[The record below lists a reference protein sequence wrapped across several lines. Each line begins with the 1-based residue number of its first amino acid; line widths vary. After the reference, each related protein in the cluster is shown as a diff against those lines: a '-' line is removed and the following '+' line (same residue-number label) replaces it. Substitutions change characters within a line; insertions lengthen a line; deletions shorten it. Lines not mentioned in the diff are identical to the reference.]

1 MGKIRVI
8 AEIEP
13 KGDFPVVSAP
23 NVAVGNQTL
32 IEALNAKANASDMTA
47 ALNTKVDKVSGKGLS
62 TNDYTTTEKQKLAGI
77 EAQANKTTI
86 STSVPATPTND
97 TVPSMKLVADTYASN
112 SSVVSGLATKADA
125 STVSALATTV
135 SGKADS
141 STVTALSGRVT
152 QAETDIDTLDSRID
166 AIIALPD
173 GSTTADAE
181 LVDIRTKADGTAAAS
196 AGDAVRSQIQSVND
210 NLKRYAESQALAFIP
225 NINLLNFNTEYT
237 VDYCYYASPSDKRY
251 LPNANVGV
259 LSPFPVK
266 AGVTYYFYK
275 LYAYYCW
282 MVYNDGSTPVKLSQ
296 TSGSNENGT
305 FTPEKDGL
313 MYITV
318 DKRTF
323 VNGKGSI
330 FTDSQEMYN
339 NARFDTYFEETSA
352 VNSFKVNDL
361 LLAAGVPF
369 TEFTFSGT
377 AREGATINVSNMEL
391 VVPTGQTGASSFIG
405 VNFDLTSY
413 NIPLNSKIY
422 AIIGIEKTNTEAYVF
437 DVNASTG
444 LWVTKK
450 TEIKSENNITWYLL
464 EIEYKQNATF
474 KIFYQLASNT
484 GVATE
489 NTYVR
494 FHEPRLYFKENAYQS
509 GEDLLPEIIKNSF
522 GYPFTKNVPHGNA
535 LNGAVLD
542 LTHYELTI
550 PTGETGASSFI
561 AADFDIRGYGVNEG
575 DRIYAVIGLET
586 NYTGAYDFN
595 SNSYNGH
602 WVRNQS
608 VLYKEDGITWY
619 LLEIEYVTDAVFK
632 IYYQI
637 GANAPE
643 ASADTYVRLYNPRL
657 YFYREA
663 SDEVQEVVIQVGAD
677 KAYTSLRTALEYATS
692 KANEKTH
699 YIVQMFYDDYDVIND
714 LTQEEL
720 SEGSSYV
727 GLMVTDYVKLLGMN
741 NYRKTVIR
749 LSLPASSPGSVR
761 QRISTLH
768 LKDSGELENLTVYAE
783 HCRYAVHDDY
793 VSRTDR
799 VKTVRN
805 CRFVSDA
812 TYYAR
817 AYGAGF
823 RSGDRWNFENCI
835 FESINDQSGYA
846 PFSAHNNL
854 NFTKPAVISFE
865 NCRFI
870 GNTNGAQFSSLT
882 NDTDIINT
890 IVFKGCKIE
899 CTGSPV
905 YLHENS
911 APLYGPG
918 CLMSVTGCNNSFGNS
933 DVEIQVTDGKDYSDR
948 VDLFNV

>member
-1 MGKIRVI
+1 MGKIKVI

-13 KGDFPVVSAP
+13 KGEFPVVSAP
-23 NVAVGNQTL
+23 NVAVGNTTL
-32 IEALNAKANASDMTA
+32 DAAMSAVTTA
-47 ALNTKVDKVSGKGLS
+47 IGNKVDKVAGKGLS
-62 TNDYTTTEKQKLAGI
+62 ENDYTSTEKNKLAGI
-77 EAQANKTTI
+77 EAQANKTT
-86 STSVPATPTND
+86 VDDA
-97 TVPSMKLVADTYASN
+97 L
-112 SSVVSGLATKADA
+112 SS
-125 STVSALATTV
+125 
-135 SGKADS
+135 S
-141 STVTALSGRVT
+141 STNPVQNKVINTALSGKQATLSSEQLAAVNSGIDSSKVADIATNKTNISSLTSQVSTNASNIAT
-152 QAETDIDTLDSRID
+152 QTARID
-166 AIIALPD
+166 NIVALPD

-181 LVDIRTKADGTAAAS
+181 LVDIRTKADGTTASS

-210 NLKRYAESQALAFIP
+210 NLKRYSDSQALAFIP
-225 NINLLNFNTEYT
+225 NINLLNFNTEYS
-237 VDYCYYASPSDKRY
+237 VDYCYYTGPSNKSY

-259 LSPFPVK
+259 LTPFPVK
-266 AGVTYYFYK
+266 AGVTYYYYK

-282 MVYNDGSTPVKLSQ
+282 MAYYDGTTPFRVSQ
-296 TSGSNENGT
+296 TTGSNESGT
-305 FTPEKDGL
+305 FTPAKDGL

-369 TEFTFSGT
+369 TEFKFGGT
-377 AREGATINVSNMEL
+377 AREGATINVDNMEL
-391 VVPTGQTGASSFIG
+391 VVPTGQTGASSYIG

-413 NIPLNSKIY
+413 NVPLNSKIY

-464 EIEYKQNATF
+464 EIEYKENTTF

-489 NTYVR
+489 NTYIR
-494 FHEPRLYFKENAYQS
+494 FHEPRLYFKENSYQS
-509 GEDLLPEIIKNSF
+509 GENILPEIIKNSF
-522 GYPFTKNVPHGNA
+522 GYPFTKNAPHGNA
-535 LNGAVLD
+535 INGAVLD

-575 DRIYAVIGLET
+575 DHIYAVIGLET

-602 WVRNQS
+602 WVRKQS
-608 VLYKEDGITWY
+608 VLYKEDSITWY

-643 ASADTYVRLYNPRL
+643 ASADTYVRLHDPRL

-663 SDEVQEVVIQVGAD
+663 TDEVQEVVIQVGAD
-677 KAYTSLRTALEYATS
+677 KEYTSLRTALEYATS

-749 LSLPASSPGSVR
+749 LSLPASTAASVR

-768 LKDSGELENLTVYAE
+768 LRDSGELENLTVIAE

-793 VSRTDR
+793 LTHSDRT
-799 VKTVRN
+799 KTIKN

-835 FESINDQSGYA
+835 FESINDASGYA

-854 NFTKPAVISFE
+854 NFAKPAVISFE

-882 NDTDIINT
+882 NNTDIINT

-911 APLYGPG
+911 ASLYGTG